1 MDSCGDRYTRAWGD
15 IQIWDR
21 HMVGWTNRG
30 RGGGYGHTE
39 GGMDTL
45 GEDTQVGTN
54 IQGKRIPV
62 VSDS

>member
-1 MDSCGDRYTRAWGD
+1 MWGQVHKGLGGHTNLGQTHGGMDKQWE
-15 IQIWDR
+15 
-21 HMVGWTNRG
+21 RG
-30 RGGGYGHTE
+30 EVDGHTE